1 MDLSKILSISGRG
14 GLFKVV
20 SQLKN
25 AVVVE
30 SLSDQKRFPAF
41 SNERMSTLEEI
52 SLYTTGE
59 DRPLKEVLKA
69 FYEKLEAKPAAGPE
83 SSDAELMKAFGEI
96 VPDYDPDRVYVS
108 DIRKIF
114 TWYNLLLTANLLDF
128 SEEEKKEEAET
139 PVEGIPEED
148 QAEKPKPKKKAS
160 APKKT
165 E

>member
-30 SLSDQKRFPAF
+30 SLTDQKRFPAF

-59 DRPLKEVLKA
+59 DRPLKEILKA
-69 FYEKLEAKPAAGPE
+69 FYEKLEGKPAADPK
-83 SSDAELMKAFGEI
+83 SSDADLMKAFGEI
-96 VPDYDPDRVYVS
+96 VPDYDPDRVYTS

-114 TWYNLLLTANLLDF
+114 VWYNQLLAANLLDF
-128 SEEEKKEEAET
+128 SEEEKKEETEPTAEGE
-139 PVEGIPEED
+139 PSED
-148 QAEKPKPKKKAS
+148 QIEKSKPKKKPS
-160 APKKT
+160 TPKKT